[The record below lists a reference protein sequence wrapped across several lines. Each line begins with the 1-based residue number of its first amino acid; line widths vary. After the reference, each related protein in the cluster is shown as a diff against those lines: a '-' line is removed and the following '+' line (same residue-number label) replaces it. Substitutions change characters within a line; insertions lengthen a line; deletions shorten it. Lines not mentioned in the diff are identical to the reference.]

1 MHLQEDSWIFSGTP
15 EKHLLHIKAVMLAY
29 QENGIKISVERST
42 FFSKTFKILGVEFSP
57 KESILALD
65 KIKAQSILD
74 WEKPDNLYELQSRLY
89 SLTYWQKFLPRLAEL
104 KFPLNQILRRGIFTW
119 TKEADD
125 AWNNIKT
132 LIALDMR
139 LTVPGPEEQL
149 LITTDASKIACSGI
163 LWVLRGEDL
172 RVAGCYSK
180 LF

>member
-1 MHLQEDSWIFSGTP
+1 MKSHMKFWG
-15 EKHLLHIKAVMLAY
+15 
-29 QENGIKISVERST
+29 
-42 FFSKTFKILGVEFSP
+42 FSKTFKILGVEFSP

-119 TKEADD
+119 AKEADD
-125 AWNNIKT
+125 AWNNIKA
-132 LIALDMR
+132 LIALDIR

-163 LWVLRGEDL
+163 KECNICTVYLYICREYIHVYVIEQQA
-172 RVAGCYSK
+172 VQNK
-180 LF
+180 LKI